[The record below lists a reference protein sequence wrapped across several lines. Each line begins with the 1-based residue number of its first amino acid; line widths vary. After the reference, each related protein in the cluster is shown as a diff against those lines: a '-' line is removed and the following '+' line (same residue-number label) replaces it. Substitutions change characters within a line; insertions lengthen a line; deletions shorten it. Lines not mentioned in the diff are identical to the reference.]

1 MNLTLFNNNLY
12 KNWLADIKQKIKLA
26 QVKAAVKV
34 NTELINVY
42 WQFGKEMIEKQE
54 TANWGDALIDQ
65 LSKDLSA
72 EFSDMKG
79 FSRTNLFYIKRWC
92 SLYKEDF

>member
-1 MNLTLFNNNLY
+1 MNLTLFNNDQY

-42 WQFGKEMIEKQE
+42 WELGKEIIEKQD

-65 LSKDLSA
+65 LSKDLCS
-72 EFSDMKG
+72 EFPDMKG
-79 FSRTNLFYIKRWC
+79 FSRTNLFYIKRWY
-92 SLYKEDF
+92 SFYK

>member
-1 MNLTLFNNNLY
+1 MNLTLFNNDQY

-42 WQFGKEMIEKQE
+42 WQLGKEMIENKKQPIG
-54 TANWGDALIDQ
+54 AML
-65 LSKDLSA
+65 
-72 EFSDMKG
+72 
-79 FSRTNLFYIKRWC
+79 
-92 SLYKEDF
+92 